1 MVVTGIH
8 PQPIEVGVFCREMI
22 NEYGDGWNEPRE
34 VEPDCTK
41 MDELAKMGCMNFD
54 FDNRLPLCPCFEE
67 N

>member
-1 MVVTGIH
+1 MDRWFNCEHERCKFG
-8 PQPIEVGVFCREMI
+8 FI